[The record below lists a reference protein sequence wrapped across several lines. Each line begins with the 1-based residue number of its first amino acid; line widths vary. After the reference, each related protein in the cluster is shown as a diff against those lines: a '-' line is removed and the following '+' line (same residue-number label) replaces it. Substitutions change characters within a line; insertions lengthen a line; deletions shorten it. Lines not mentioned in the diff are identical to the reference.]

1 MDEDR
6 VERIIRQK
14 LRSAGQ
20 QVGEAK
26 RAYRNAK
33 RAAQADLPFDDEGNA
48 RIVCRRHAERRAVE
62 LDAEYRPECF
72 DAQSVDC
79 QGCVEDVR
87 AGDVE
92 TW

>member
-6 VERIIRQK
+6 IERVVREK
-14 LRSAGQ
+14 LQSAGR

-26 RAYRNAK
+26 RAYRRAK
-33 RAAQADLPFDDEGNA
+33 RAARADLPFDDDGRA
-48 RIVCRRHAERRAVE
+48 RIVCRRHAERRAVPVD
-62 LDAEYRPECF
+62 DAGKPACF
-72 DAQSVDC
+72 DAESRDC
-79 QGCVEDVR
+79 RGCAEDVR

>member
-14 LRSAGQ
+14 MQSAGRQ
-20 QVGEAK
+20 IGEAK
-26 RAYRNAK
+26 KTYRHAK
-33 RAAQADLPFDDEGNA
+33 RAAQADLPFDDSGKA

-72 DAQSVDC
+72 DAQSLDC
-79 QGCVEDVR
+79 QGCVEDIDE
-87 AGDVE
+87 GEIE